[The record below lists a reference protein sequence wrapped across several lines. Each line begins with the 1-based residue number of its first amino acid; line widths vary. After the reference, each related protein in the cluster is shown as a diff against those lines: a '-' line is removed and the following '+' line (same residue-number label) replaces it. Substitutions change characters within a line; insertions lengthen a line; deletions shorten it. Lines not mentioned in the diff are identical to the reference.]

1 MIMELTYLLLNKVNI
16 ADWSPAQLE
25 YLNELSQAE
34 IDILHKN
41 VEHASY
47 NSVMPLSSSWR

>member
-41 VEHASY
+41 VEQASY